1 MIITESHND
10 FVILAWLGTN
20 TDPGSPVLPYRDPG
34 SFYVE
39 VCRSVRKSASFYSC
53 KNRKTMIRYHNSV
66 DGLSLYGSFRLPHPR
81 GTQNPERRY
90 APCLS

>member
-1 MIITESHND
+1 MIITESHYD

-39 VCRSVRKSASFYSC
+39 VCRSVRKSASF
-53 KNRKTMIRYHNSV
+53 
-66 DGLSLYGSFRLPHPR
+66 F
-81 GTQNPERRY
+81 
-90 APCLS
+90 